1 MSQQKSFT
9 LSCLAVAIAACL
21 ASPPAFSKPADT
33 GDTTRPV
40 PDVQS
45 AQSASTPKSGPADI
59 GDAAQTA
66 GKTGT
71 GQGASATEPTQLQ
84 EVVVTGTLL
93 PVDPNAVAV
102 PVTTLDADDLQQTGV
117 TSNML
122 DILRKSI
129 PAFAGRSNAGASN
142 AQNHNQFTAG
152 GSQVELRNLPTLV
165 LVNGRRMALDGV
177 AGLSGSK
184 NFVDVSQIPAAALE
198 RVDVLTDGAS
208 SLYGADAVGGVVN
221 FILKHN
227 YHGVT
232 FGGQYGTADGGYHDR
247 SAYATLGGDI
257 GPVNI
262 TATISYA
269 KTSPLF
275 QDARSFTSPMY
286 GVVPGTGIP
295 GVVDGGNYVLA
306 PGLLT
311 PPVPTG
317 TSATATSYA
326 DLSPDVYTATSASQL
341 SNGFDYSKYAML
353 LQQEEHKNFV
363 ANITSQPLFGGNVEI
378 FGDILL
384 SQNKVHSTAWQA
396 AGKPFAYTTLTVPAG
411 APYNPLTTDATGVT
425 FADMARPK
433 GVFDVTDASRFSF
446 GLKGDLSHSW
456 TWQTSVD
463 YSQSQ
468 LTERDTNLLYAPNL
482 APAVAGG
489 YDANGNPVAGGDYS
503 KVYGG
508 YSVNNSMVLQPALN
522 PFAVTGNSA
531 DALANVFGTE
541 VLNGDSK
548 LYSWDAH
555 VVGNAFTLPAGP
567 VKLAVGVGW
576 RREEVS
582 GHADPNGRVTDPVTG
597 STAGND
603 QNWIGGMYTD
613 PFSHGRNM
621 YAVYAE
627 TLIPITS
634 SKMNI
639 PGLHQLELTVASRFE
654 HYSDAGSKNSPKI
667 GFRWEPFDH
676 QFVVHATYSKSFAAP
691 PLYQAYGPFDTRPVT
706 DRLIGI
712 VFGSQYAVGDSFNGE
727 DGANPTLKPST
738 SDSRSIGFEFH
749 PDFMSGL
756 TLTADYSS
764 IKVHG
769 FPGGADFTRIM
780 QSVNDSGSASP
791 YFDSVS
797 TGNFTNLGGTDP
809 FGTPGSL
816 KAFLTDPT
824 TGNPDPSKYS
834 QLYVIDKFRNQSE
847 LIEHSW
853 MLGLSYI
860 LPTHAYGTWTFSTKG
875 MIFNSFKFQRRPGD
889 PFQQYAGN
897 ASNIGVFAGTLP
909 KERFYSTLDWS
920 KGNVDMTLANT
931 YISSVN
937 DAGAAGTLPGIRV
950 PSYSIWDLRGAYTW
964 VLGPQDSDKALTV
977 ALGVNNIGNKMPP
990 IFPRAFTNQYTTS
1003 DIATYSP
1010 IGRLVYANVK
1020 VSF

>member
-1 MSQQKSFT
+1 MLEQKTFVA
-9 LSCLAVAIAACL
+9 SCLAVAIGTCL
-21 ASPPAFSKPADT
+21 AAPPAISKSADV
-33 GDTTRPV
+33 GNN
-40 PDVQS
+40 
-45 AQSASTPKSGPADI
+45 
-59 GDAAQTA
+59 AQTA
-66 GKTGT
+66 RN
-71 GQGASATEPTQLQ
+71 ASPAQSVSAVAPAKPKQIAQPAHTASTAQPTQLQ
-84 EVVVTGTLL
+84 PIVVTGTLL
-93 PVDPNAVAV
+93 PIDPNAAAV
-102 PVTTLDADDLQQTGV
+102 PVTTLYEDDLRKTGI
-117 TSNML
+117 TGNML
-122 DILRKSI
+122 DTLRKAI

-152 GSQVELRNLPTLV
+152 GSHIELRNLPTLV

-221 FILKHN
+221 FILKHD

-232 FGGQYGTADGGYHDR
+232 FGSHYGTADGGYHDR
-247 SAYATLGGDI
+247 SAYVTLGGDL

-262 TATISYA
+262 TATVSYA

-275 QDARSFTSPMY
+275 ENKRSFTSPQY
-286 GVVPGTGIP
+286 GVVPGTGLP

-317 TSATATSYA
+317 TSATAGSYA
-326 DLSPDVYTATSASQL
+326 DLSPSVYTATTASKL
-341 SNGFDYSKYAML
+341 SSGFDYSKYAML

-363 ANITSQPLFGGNVEI
+363 ADITSKPFFDGRVVA
-378 FGDILL
+378 FGDVLI
-384 SQNKVHSTAWQA
+384 SQNKVRSTAWQA
-396 AGKPFAYTTLTVPAG
+396 AGKPFSYATLTVPAG

-425 FADMARPK
+425 FADMSQPK
-433 GVFDVTDASRFSF
+433 GVFDTTDAYRVSA
-446 GLKGDLSHSW
+446 GLKGKLSHSW
-456 TWQTSVD
+456 TWHTSID
-463 YSQSQ
+463 YSESK
-468 LTERDTNLLYAPNL
+468 LEERDTNLLYKPNL
-482 APAVAGG
+482 APGVAGG
-489 YDANGNPVAGGDYS
+489 YDSSGDAIAGGAYS
-503 KVYGG
+503 KVFGG
-508 YSVNNSMVLQPALN
+508 YSTTIPMVLQPALN

-531 DALANVFGTE
+531 AALANIFGTE

-555 VVGNAFTLPAGP
+555 VVGNLFTLPAGP
-567 VKLAVGVGW
+567 VNVAVGVNW
-576 RREEVS
+576 RREVVS

-603 QNWIGGMYTD
+603 QNWIGGLYTD

-634 SKMNI
+634 SRMNI
-639 PGLHQLELTVASRFE
+639 PGLHQFALTLASRFE

-667 GFRWEPFDH
+667 GFRWEPFDN
-676 QFVVHATYSKSFAAP
+676 QFVLHATYTKSFAAP

-712 VFGSQYAVGDSFNGE
+712 VFGSQYAVGNSFNGE
-727 DGANPTLKPST
+727 DGVNPSLKPST
-738 SDSRSIGFEFH
+738 SESRSIGFEFH
-749 PDFMSGL
+749 PNFISGL
-756 TLTADYSS
+756 TVTADYSS
-764 IKVHG
+764 ISVHG

-780 QSVNDSGSASP
+780 QSVNDQGLASP
-791 YFDSVS
+791 YFNSVS

-816 KAFLTDPT
+816 KAFLTNPA
-824 TGNPDPSKYS
+824 TGLPDPSKYS
-834 QLYVIDKFRNQSE
+834 QLYVIDKFRNQSV

-853 MLGLSYI
+853 MVALNYI
-860 LPTHAYGTWTFSTKG
+860 LPTSRYGTWTVSSKG
-875 MIFNSFKFQRRPGD
+875 MIFSSFKFQRRPGD

-909 KERFYSTLDWS
+909 RYRFYSTLDWS
-920 KGNVDMTLANT
+920 YKNLDVAIANT
-931 YISSVN
+931 YISSVE
-937 DAGAAGTLPGIRV
+937 DAGAAGTLPGIPV
-950 PSYSIWDLRGAYTW
+950 SSYSVWDLRGAYTW
-964 VLGPQDSDKALTV
+964 PLGRDSSDSSDKSITL
-977 ALGVNNIGNKMPP
+977 ALGVNNIADTMPP
-990 IFPRAFTNQYTTS
+990 IFPRAFTNQFTTS

-1010 IGRLVYANVK
+1010 IGRLVYASLRA
-1020 VSF
+1020 SF

>member
-1 MSQQKSFT
+1 MDVSGTAKPSHGSSTARPAKLQQ
-9 LSCLAVAIAACL
+9 
-21 ASPPAFSKPADT
+21 
-33 GDTTRPV
+33 
-40 PDVQS
+40 
-45 AQSASTPKSGPADI
+45 
-59 GDAAQTA
+59 
-66 GKTGT
+66 
-71 GQGASATEPTQLQ
+71 
-84 EVVVTGTLL
+84 VVVTGTLL

-102 PVTTLDADDLQQTGV
+102 PVTSLYADDLKKTGV

-122 DILRKSI
+122 ETLRKSI

-142 AQNHNQFTAG
+142 AQSHNQFTAG

-165 LVNGRRMALDGV
+165 LLNGRRLALDGV

-221 FILKHN
+221 FVLKHG

-232 FGGQYGTADGGYHDR
+232 FGGQYGTADGGYSDR
-247 SAYATLGGDI
+247 SAYVTVGGDV
-257 GPVNI
+257 GAFNI
-262 TATISYA
+262 TATASYS

-275 QDARSFTSPMY
+275 QYKRGFTSPQF

-306 PGLLT
+306 PGLIT

-317 TSATATSYA
+317 TSATAASYA
-326 DLSPDVYTATSASQL
+326 DLSPSVYNATSASQL
-341 SNGFDYSKYAML
+341 SNGFDYSRYAML
-353 LQQEEHKNFV
+353 LQQEEHKNF
-363 ANITSQPLFGGNVEI
+363 AADITSQPLFGGSVEA
-378 FGDILL
+378 FGDVLL

-425 FADMARPK
+425 FADRSRPK
-433 GVFDVTDASRFSF
+433 GVFDTTDAYRFSF
-446 GLKGDLSHSW
+446 GLKGDLAKSW
-456 TWQTSVD
+456 TWQSSVD
-463 YSQSQ
+463 YSDSR
-468 LTERDTNLLYAPNL
+468 LTEHDTNLLFGPNL
-482 APAVAGG
+482 AAAVAGG
-489 YDANGNPVAGGDYS
+489 YDANGNAVAGGAYS

-508 YSVNNSMVLQPALN
+508 YSINSPKVLQPALN
-522 PFAVTGNSA
+522 PFAVTGNSPQT
-531 DALANVFGTE
+531 LANIFGTE
-541 VLNGDSK
+541 VLHGDSK

-555 VVGNAFTLPAGP
+555 VVGDAFTLPAGT
-567 VKLAVGVGW
+567 VNLAVGVSW
-576 RREEVS
+576 RHEEVS

-639 PGLHQLELTVASRFE
+639 TGLHQVELTLASRFE

-667 GFRWEPFDH
+667 GIRWEPFDH
-676 QFVVHATYSKSFAAP
+676 QFVMHATFTKSFAAP

-712 VFGSQYAVGDSFNGE
+712 VFGSQYAVGNSFNGE

-738 SDSRSIGFEFH
+738 SESRSIGFEFH
-749 PDFMSGL
+749 PDFIRGL

-764 IKVHG
+764 INLHG

-780 QSVNDSGSASP
+780 QSVNDVGSASP
-791 YFDSVS
+791 YFNSVS

-816 KAFLTDPT
+816 KAFLTDPN

-834 QLYVIDKFRNQSE
+834 QLYVIDKFRNQSV
-847 LIEHSW
+847 LLEHSW

-860 LPTHAYGTWTFSTKG
+860 LPTKTSGTWTFSTKG

-909 KERFYSTLDWS
+909 KQSFYSTLDWN
-920 KGNVDMTLANT
+920 KANLDIMLANT
-931 YISSVN
+931 YISPVN

-950 PSYSIWDLRGAYTW
+950 PSYSTWDLRGSYTW
-964 VLGPQDSDKALTV
+964 ALGSEDSDRSLTV
-977 ALGVNNIGNKMPP
+977 ALGVNNIGNTNPP
-990 IFPRAFTNQYTTS
+990 IFPRAFTNQYVTS

-1010 IGRLVYANVK
+1010 IGRLVYCNVK
-1020 VSF
+1020 VSL